1 MTRDTDPTPPH
12 GIPRPSLSP
21 LDEARAYLMDE
32 MANAFTLY
40 PAEQVP
46 AVHAPMQ
53 TLADLLDIAEA
64 FPSLW
69 HAGEADALEGIAD
82 DLARMAGA
90 RRCPSCEEM
99 RHPDDFGSWVRPIC
113 DLCAEDETE
122 EEPAHCDGCNRVPA
136 FPTADGRYALCLRC
150 ADQLAEERSRPA
162 FPYREGEGS
171 TPSGWER
178 VKDAPAHPFGGAADR

>member
-53 TLADLLDIAEA
+53 TLADLLDIAEV
-64 FPSLW
+64 FPALW
-69 HAGEADALEGIAD
+69 HAGEADALEAIAFQ
-82 DLARMAGA
+82 LAELAGA
-90 RRCPSCEEM
+90 RRCPWCSDM
-99 RHPDDFGSWVRPIC
+99 RHPDLFAPTAAIC
-113 DLCAEDETE
+113 DYCRGDHDGTAK
-122 EEPAHCDGCNRVPA
+122 CDGCNRTQA
-136 FPTADGRYALCLRC
+136 FPTADGRYTLCLWC
-150 ADQLAEERSRPA
+150 ADQLTEERSRNV

>member
-12 GIPRPSLSP
+12 GIPRPSLSA
-21 LDEARAYLMDE
+21 LDKARAYLVDE
-32 MANAFTLY
+32 MQNTHTIY

-46 AVHAPMQ
+46 AVLAPMQ
-53 TLADLLDIAEA
+53 TLAVLLDIAEVLPA
-64 FPSLW
+64 LW
-69 HAGEADALEGIAD
+69 RGGEADALEGIAD
-82 DLARMAGA
+82 HLAELAGA

-99 RHPDDFGSWVRPIC
+99 QHPDAFGLLAKEC
-113 DLCAEDETE
+113 DWCAGEEAE

-136 FPTADGRYALCLRC
+136 FPTADGRYTLCRRC
-150 ADQLAEERSRPA
+150 ADQLTEERSRPA